1 MRQIK
6 PFFIFAALVF
16 FIAMNGGVLKNND
29 MMTSISVICLSWFS
43 LAFLLL
49 KNQGFTQ
56 YNIKPKTFK
65 ISLTCIFLFFLILQA
80 IIVYNVPLGYYS
92 DFIVVKQQTISLS
105 EEYQILPE
113 YEQYF
118 NMYPFQI
125 NIVVLI
131 NWIYRLVGEDYH
143 RVELF
148 SAAIVNLSAII
159 AAVTVK
165 HLTGNRS
172 LAIIVAIF
180 SEILSLLCLKTYLP
194 YSNNLGEIFPI
205 LCVCAYVS
213 RMGNTKKMILMTA
226 IASVGAM
233 VKITTIIPFMGI
245 CLVEGVR
252 FIKERRFKEILMSG
266 STLALMF
273 FCLSIARGT
282 MIKKLEFNQ
291 DPSWEHGFVY
301 FLAMGQN
308 NQVAGQFYKPIGI
321 IGDQYYSTKAERDE
335 LFWNIAKTSIKERS
349 LIGQVKF
356 FLVKISYC
364 WGEVRQDHLKF
375 SRYDK
380 LFLIL
385 QHYVWNFALLMMT
398 LGTFLITDR
407 RYYALIMGIWGIVGY
422 LYLSEAGSRYVMMYT
437 PIVFAMMGWAMHA
450 LMKNRIKV
458 EEGEG

>member
-1 MRQIK
+1 MKKIK
-6 PFFIFAALVF
+6 SIFVAVMLVF
-16 FIAMNGGVLKNND
+16 FLMMNVGVLKNNE
-29 MMTSISVICLSWFS
+29 MTTVLFVIGLSWAS
-43 LAFLLL
+43 LFLLWIFRRHIPKDL
-49 KNQGFTQ
+49 CVKSYTIVLICIFFIFLVLQAAVV
-56 YNIKPKTFK
+56 YNI
-65 ISLTCIFLFFLILQA
+65 
-80 IIVYNVPLGYYS
+80 PLSYFS
-92 DFIVVKQQTISLS
+92 DFALIKGQAMALS
-105 EEYQILPE
+105 KDFHILPE
-113 YEQYF
+113 CEQYF
-118 NMYPFQI
+118 NMYPYQI
-125 NIVVLI
+125 NLVVLV

-165 HLTGNRS
+165 HLTGNRF

-180 SEILSLLCLKTYLP
+180 SEILSLFCLKTYLP
-194 YSNNLGEIFPI
+194 YTNNLGEIFPV
-205 LCVCAYVS
+205 LCVCVYVS
-213 RMGNTKKMILMTA
+213 RMGRTKKIILMTA

-252 FIKERRFKEILMSG
+252 FIKERRYKEILISG
-266 STLALMF
+266 STLVLMF

-308 NQVAGQFYKPIGI
+308 NQVSGQFYKPIGI

-335 LFWNIAKTSIKERS
+335 LFWNMAKTSIKERS

-356 FLVKISYC
+356 FLIKISYC
-364 WGEVRQDHLKF
+364 WGEVRQDHLNF

-380 LFLIL
+380 PFLIL
-385 QHYVWNFALLMMT
+385 QHYVWYFALLMMT
-398 LGTFLITDR
+398 LGMLLIDDR
-407 RYYALIMGIWGIVGY
+407 RYYALTMGIWGIVGY
-422 LYLSEAGSRYVMMYT
+422 LFLSEAGSRYVMMYT

-450 LMKNRIKV
+450 LNEK
-458 EEGEG
+458 